1 MDQLREHKPNTNT
14 DKDGVEDRP
23 EAHDA
28 ADDRADARIKARK
41 RVWWIVAWVGSV
53 VATFVISNY
62 SWEIIFLSSTSLL
75 AGTFILFLSG
85 IPFYHSKEFDG
96 YQTQLTP
103 RLKKLRYVTIPLPLS
118 GISSVDL
125 SHIKAIILIIMTL
138 HACVFIRMDKGVIIE
153 SSNLRPEQQ
162 ERASRLC
169 NVTQVEES
177 KTLLKMIPMW
187 TTFLFLTSKKRASK
201 AQLKL
206 GKIIRIWSGM
216 VLCTIFCVVAWLV
229 KVHRLQ
235 IVDRKRS
242 NPDKEISSLMQ
253 GSGTDG
259 LEEFMI
265 DELPKSLK
273 IYASAINGFVIDGIG
288 NFLGILYVNANI
300 QLFSTTMNESR
311 LDKYYLRLLILSFLN
326 MCYYYPVST
335 IYRPIRHTQA
345 DMLERDIT
353 INHEV

>member
-1 MDQLREHKPNTNT
+1 MRDLAPADATYNISCYMRLFAACQRCQLGEAGLRPLLHEFLMDQLREHKPNTNT

-23 EAHDA
+23 EAHVEDQA
-28 ADDRADARIKARK
+28 LEQH
-41 RVWWIVAWVGSV
+41 
-53 VATFVISNY
+53 ATSIY
-62 SWEIIFLSSTSLL
+62 
-75 AGTFILFLSG
+75 G
-85 IPFYHSKEFDG
+85 
-96 YQTQLTP
+96 
-103 RLKKLRYVTIPLPLS
+103 R
-118 GISSVDL
+118 
-125 SHIKAIILIIMTL
+125 
-138 HACVFIRMDKGVIIE
+138 RMDKGVIIE

-187 TTFLFLTSKKRASK
+187 TTFLVIGLAASTGDTFSSEQVKNLDSTDFTFYIVIFVKPISQATISFLFNKFLTSKKRASK

-242 NPDKEISSLMQ
+242 NPDKEISSMNIFWLAPQYCLLGLMQ